1 MCARVFMW
9 TRKHTLRVFSSPL
22 AILFLTHADK
32 TIGTRFHEWNIINPL
47 SFLTKPIRVCFVVVV
62 HHRTSRINRFVK
74 KKERERNPDAS
85 KPPPL
90 PPPLF
95 VFFAVPRPSSLSLVV
110 VSHRGTQPNGPSAMM
125 SDLQSIFR

>member
-9 TRKHTLRVFSSPL
+9 TRKHTLRVFPSPL

-62 HHRTSRINRFVK
+62 HHSRINRFVK